1 MQNDY
6 LQTLNLSPGATEK
19 EVKSAYRKLSKRYHP
34 DVSKDPEAKD
44 KFIAINEA
52 YNFLTSVGPSPRAE
66 HVTYD
71 YDPYAAAYDR
81 QRKEARK
88 RAWQRAKEVERMQ
101 QALMKKILNGFM
113 YLGAAIVL
121 FNFTLALDYLLPRNV
136 VDEQVLESR
145 SVIERSRGKSYYR
158 YDELQFENY
167 FMRFD
172 RHTVKD
178 LDLTGE
184 ATVELTMLW
193 QKPLE
198 VTLSTATTPV
208 RLQQLYN
215 VYHVFGYII
224 PLMFLI
230 VYLYQF
236 QMRTLDS
243 KMTLAI
249 FMLFLFG
256 IQFVVFL
263 RF

>member
-1 MQNDY
+1 MHNEY
-6 LQTLNLSPGATEK
+6 LDTLELAPGATEK
-19 EVKSAYRKLSKRYHP
+19 EVKSAYRKLSKKYHP
-34 DVSKDPEAKD
+34 DVSSDPAAKE

-71 YDPYAAAYDR
+71 YDPYMAAYEH

-88 RAWQRAKEVERMQ
+88 RAWRRAKEVERMQ
-101 QALMKKILNGFM
+101 QALMKKILDGFM

-121 FNFTLALDYLLPRNV
+121 FNITLAIDYLLPRTV
-136 VDEQVLESR
+136 VDEPIVQSR
-145 SVIERSRGKSYYR
+145 SVVERSRGKTYYR
-158 YDELQFENY
+158 YDELQFAD
-167 FMRFD
+167 FLMRFD
-172 RHTVKD
+172 RYTVKD
-178 LDLTGE
+178 LDLTGSAE
-184 ATVELTMLW
+184 VTSTKLW
-193 QKPLE
+193 QKPME
-198 VTLSTATTPV
+198 VTLGTTSGPV
-208 RLQQLYN
+208 HLLQLYN
-215 VYHVFGYII
+215 VFHVFGYII
-224 PLMFLI
+224 PAMFLI

-249 FMLFLFG
+249 FMLIMFA

>member
-1 MQNDY
+1 MNNEY
-6 LQTLNLSPGATEK
+6 LQTLQLSPGATEK
-19 EVKSAYRKLSKRYHP
+19 EVKAAYRRLSKQYHP
-34 DVSKDPEAKD
+34 DVSTDPEAKE

-66 HVTYD
+66 HVSYN
-71 YDPYAAAYDR
+71 YNPYADAYER
-81 QRKEARK
+81 QRREARK

-101 QALMKKILNGFM
+101 QALMKKILDGFM

-121 FNFTLALDYLLPRNV
+121 FNLTLAIDYLLPRNI
-136 VDEQVLESR
+136 VDEPILESR
-145 SVIERSRGKSYYR
+145 SVVERSRGKTYYR
-158 YDELQFENY
+158 YDELQFKE
-167 FMRFD
+167 FLMRFD
-172 RHTVKD
+172 KNTTRE

-184 ATVELTMLW
+184 ATVVLTQLW
-193 QKPLE
+193 QKPME
-198 VTLSTATTPV
+198 VTVITTSGPIH
-208 RLQQLYN
+208 LLQLYN
-215 VYHVFGYII
+215 VFHVFGYII
-224 PLMFLI
+224 PVMFLI

-256 IQFVVFL
+256 IQLVVFI